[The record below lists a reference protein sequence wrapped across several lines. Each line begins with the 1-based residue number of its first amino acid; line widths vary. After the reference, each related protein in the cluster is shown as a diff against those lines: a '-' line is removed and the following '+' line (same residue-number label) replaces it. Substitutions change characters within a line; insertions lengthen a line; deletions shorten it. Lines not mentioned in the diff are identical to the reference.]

1 MAKIHWTQEAYS
13 NLAQAISFVE
23 ANHPKNWAENLKSTV
38 RDLQEK
44 IERDQV
50 VPKRKGRVTG
60 TEEIDFT
67 PLPFFLVVRENSVG
81 DCEFIALLHKR
92 QKYP

>member
-23 ANHPKNWAENLKSTV
+23 ANHPTHWAENLKSTV
-38 RDLQEK
+38 RELQEK
-44 IERDQV
+44 IERNEI
-50 VPKRKGRVTG
+50 VPRRKGRVSR
-60 TEEIDFT
+60 TEEIDFI
-67 PLPFFLVVRENSVG
+67 PLPFFLVIRVNSVG
-81 DCEFIALLHKR
+81 EYEIIALLHKS

>member
-1 MAKIHWTQEAYS
+1 MSKVHWTQEAYD

-38 RDLQEK
+38 LELQEK
-44 IERDQV
+44 IEKNEI

-60 TEEIDFT
+60 TVEIDFM
-67 PLPFFLVVRENSVG
+67 PLPFFLVARENSVG
-81 DCEFIALLHKR
+81 DYEFIALLHKS